1 MELSNKGMKLTK
13 RRRGSTRAPLRSL
26 SLVLGRQRG
35 GCMAEYKTVVAWSRD
50 GAVFTDNRY
59 SRGHRWQF
67 DGGVEVPASSSPHVV
82 PLPMSVV
89 AAVDPEEA
97 FVVSLS
103 SCHMLWFLSIAAKRG
118 FVVESYRDEAVG
130 VMAKDASG
138 KLAMTRVTLHPEARV
153 DGDEQPTQEV
163 VVAMHREA
171 HEHCFIAQSVKSTVL
186 CEPRWDT
193 RNGETP

>member
-1 MELSNKGMKLTK
+1 
-13 RRRGSTRAPLRSL
+13 
-26 SLVLGRQRG
+26 
-35 GCMAEYKTVVAWSRD
+35 MAEYKAVVAWSRD
-50 GAVFTDNRY
+50 GAAFTDNRY
-59 SRGHRWQF
+59 SRGHRWLF

-118 FVVESYRDEAVG
+118 LVVESYRDEAVG

-138 KLAMTRVTLHPEARV
+138 RLAMTTVTLHPEVRFDAATRL
-153 DGDEQPTQEV
+153 TAEV
-163 VVAMHREA
+163 VVAMHDEA
-171 HEHCFIAQSVKSTVL
+171 HERCFIARSVKSDVR

-193 RNGETP
+193 CKE